1 MKGLSAIQIEQL
13 RQIGDYLRQV
23 RETQSVSLEKVAKD
37 TFIPLRLLNALEVGE
52 VERLPEPIYIKGFIR
67 RYADVLELDGAEIAD
82 AFDTNAPVANPVP
95 VPAPAAPA
103 IAPPSHL
110 MPERRT
116 ADANRPSGIP
126 GWAYG
131 VAGIAVLGG
140 VGVLAWGLN
149 QAFQPRPA
157 TVTPPHQTVTS
168 SAATAVSPNPAANNA
183 PTSPASPAPNANRA
197 TAPTS
202 LATPDAT
209 RSAAN
214 APVQVEIN
222 LVDQSW
228 MEVVTDGKVAF
239 EGTLNK
245 GTQRTWTAQNT
256 LLIRAGNAGAVVAS
270 YNQGQAKPL
279 GRLGDVVDANFT
291 RETDPAGTPAPPQ

>member
-1 MKGLSAIQIEQL
+1 MKGLSAIQVEQL

-67 RYADVLELDGAEIAD
+67 RYADVLELDGAEIAE

-95 VPAPAAPA
+95 PPAPPPPA
-103 IAPPSHL
+103 IASPGAA
-110 MPERRT
+110 MPEHQAADPART
-116 ADANRPSGIP
+116 GTLP
-126 GWAYG
+126 GWSYL

-140 VGVLAWGLN
+140 VGMLAWGLK
-149 QAFQPRPA
+149 QAFQPSPSPPTVATPSQPA
-157 TVTPPHQTVTS
+157 TS
-168 SAATAVSPNPAANNA
+168 SAATAVPTNPA
-183 PTSPASPAPNANRA
+183 PTALASPPA
-197 TAPTS
+197 TQP
-202 LATPDAT
+202 
-209 RSAAN
+209 AAS

-279 GRLGDVVDANFT
+279 GRLGDVVDANFS
-291 RETDPAGTPAPPQ
+291 REPGAARSPAAPQ